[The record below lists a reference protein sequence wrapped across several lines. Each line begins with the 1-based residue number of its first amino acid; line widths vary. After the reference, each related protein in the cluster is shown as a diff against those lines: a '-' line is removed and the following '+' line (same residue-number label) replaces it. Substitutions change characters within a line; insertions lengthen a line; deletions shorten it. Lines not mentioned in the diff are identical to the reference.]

1 MARLLNVL
9 SALALAFLAA
19 GDVAQAQT
27 CDTLLGKADC
37 GGPGG
42 GVTSAGGARSN
53 SASGPTGFSTQA
65 LGRGL
70 SVTDDDQTGMF
81 GAITFGGRGTTCSGP
96 FRVRSC

>member
-1 MARLLNVL
+1 MARSLNVL
-9 SALALAFLAA
+9 LAFATLAFLAA
-19 GDVAQAQT
+19 GGVAQAQT

-37 GGPGG
+37 GG
-42 GVTSAGGARSN
+42 SAGDGTSPGRRSN
-53 SASGPTGFSTQA
+53 TPAGPTGFSTQA

-96 FRVRSC
+96 FRVRNC